1 MSHIIHYLNYMNNN
15 NIIPKYL
22 YGNNYDNSLKYIILF
37 FLLFL
42 LFCYLI
48 ELFLVTIK
56 GTH

>member
-1 MSHIIHYLNYMNNN
+1 MNNN